1 MSIRGLI
8 IGLVL
13 LGLGGGLWHQRE
25 RLQTW
30 ASGATL
36 PAGAGS
42 GASPTQAGGAK
53 TAAGGG
59 ALRKCVKDGQVTYSN
74 VDCPA
79 GSQAQAVTGG
89 TVTVVQGTPVPK
101 PAVAGSGPSALH
113 KALDVTR
120 DDSLRDK
127 IMERQIEGGR

>member
-13 LGLGGGLWHQRE
+13 LGIIGGAWHERE
-25 RLQTW
+25 RLQSW
-30 ASGATL
+30 AGSAQL
-36 PAGAGS
+36 PSPASPSPSPAQAGA
-42 GASPTQAGGAK
+42 PK
-53 TAAGGG
+53 AAGGG
-59 ALRKCVKDGQVTYSN
+59 ELRKCVKDGQVTYSN

-79 GSQAQAVTGG
+79 GSKPQAVTGG

-101 PAVAGSGPSALH
+101 PAAAGSGPSSLH

-127 IMERQIEGGR
+127 IMERQIEGAR

>member
-13 LGLGGGLWHQRE
+13 LGVVGGAWHERE
-25 RLQTW
+25 RLQSW
-30 ASGATL
+30 VATAKL
-36 PAGAGS
+36 PAGAGATTS
-42 GASPTQAGGAK
+42 TGAPQ
-53 TAAGGG
+53 AAGGG
-59 ALRKCVKDGQVTYSN
+59 ELRKCVKDGQVTYAN

-89 TVTVVQGTPVPK
+89 TVTVVPGTPVPK
-101 PAVAGSGPSALH
+101 PAAASSGPSALH

-127 IMERQIEGGR
+127 MVERQIEGAR

>member
-13 LGLGGGLWHQRE
+13 LGAVGLLWQQRE
-25 RLQTW
+25 PLQSW
-30 ASGATL
+30 FASAKL
-36 PAGAGS
+36 PTTAS
-42 GASPTQAGGAK
+42 PGASPGQPGTPKA
-53 TAAGGG
+53 AAGGE
-59 ALRKCVKDGQVTYSN
+59 LRKCIKGGQVTYSN

-79 GSQAQAVTGG
+79 GAQAQAVTGG
-89 TVTVVQGTPVPK
+89 TVTVVPGTPVPK
-101 PAVAGSGPSALH
+101 PTAAASGPSALH

-127 IMERQIEGGR
+127 IMERQLEGAR

>member
-13 LGLGGGLWHQRE
+13 LGVVGGAWHERE
-25 RLQTW
+25 RLQSW
-30 ASGATL
+30 AAGAKL
-36 PAGAGS
+36 PAGSGS
-42 GASPTQAGGAK
+42 TSSTAAPQ
-53 TAAGGG
+53 AAGGG
-59 ALRKCVKDGQVTYSN
+59 ELRKCVKDGQVTYAN

-79 GSQAQAVTGG
+79 GSQAQGVTGG
-89 TVTVVQGTPVPK
+89 TVTVVPGTPVPK
-101 PAVAGSGPSALH
+101 PAAASSGQSALH

-127 IMERQIEGGR
+127 MVERQIEGAR

>member
-13 LGLGGGLWHQRE
+13 LGVVGALWQQRE
-25 RLQTW
+25 RLQSW
-30 ASGATL
+30 VASAKL
-36 PAGAGS
+36 PMPSGS
-42 GASPTQAGGAK
+42 NSSPASTAAPK
-53 TAAGGG
+53 AAGGG
-59 ALRKCVKDGQVTYSN
+59 ELRKCVKNGQVTYAN

-89 TVTVVQGTPVPK
+89 TVTVMPGTPVAT
-101 PAVAGSGPSALH
+101 PASSASGPSSLH

-120 DDSLRDK
+120 DDGLRDK
-127 IMERQIEGGR
+127 IMQRQIEGAR

>member
-1 MSIRGLI
+1 MSVRGLI

-13 LGLGGGLWHQRE
+13 LGALGAAWHQRE
-25 RLQTW
+25 ALQAW
-30 ASGATL
+30 VGSAKLAS
-36 PAGAGS
+36 PAGS
-42 GASPTQAGGAK
+42 GATTASPGAPK
-53 TAAGGG
+53 ATGGG
-59 ALRKCVKDGQVTYSN
+59 ELRKCLKDGQVTYSN

-89 TVTVVQGTPVPK
+89 TVTVVPGTPVAK
-101 PAVAGSGPSALH
+101 PATAGSGPSALH

-127 IMERQIEGGR
+127 IMERQIEGAR